1 MTQISAERWCED
13 TQGKLMAMLDT
24 VWASIETTDDPV
36 VIRKAREK
44 ARVCGVMAATV
55 RKIAAMVPARKVA
68 AIPPAPTAVPSAAFE
83 PEARPARALDRLKGG
98 RRGRL

>member
-1 MTQISAERWCED
+1 
-13 TQGKLMAMLDT
+13 MAMLDT

-55 RKIAAMVPARKVA
+55 RKIAAMVPARKPAMAFPIPSPGA
-68 AIPPAPTAVPSAAFE
+68 AE